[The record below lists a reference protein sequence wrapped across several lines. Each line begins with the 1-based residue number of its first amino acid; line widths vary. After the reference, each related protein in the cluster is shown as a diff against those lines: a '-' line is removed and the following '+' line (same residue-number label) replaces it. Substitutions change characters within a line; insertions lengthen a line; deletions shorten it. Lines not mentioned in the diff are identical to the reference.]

1 MITERTPG
9 DLEECVRIV
18 GDETELAG
26 RETLSTCYIPIAGG
40 SREKWVGPAACT
52 TPPTNSMPPVIA
64 NDPPTP
70 QRL

>member
-9 DLEECVRIV
+9 DLEVCVRIV
-18 GDETELAG
+18 GDETELAD
-26 RETLSTCYIPIAGG
+26 REPPTYYIPLGD
-40 SREKWVGPAACT
+40 SREKWVGPDACT

-64 NDPPTP
+64 HDPPTP